1 MSTPKNTPAA
11 VVVDQAEAGAGVTA
25 AAGPAADT
33 PDEYHG
39 QGGSYLRDP
48 ETGERVLIERTGP
61 CDCAG

>member
-1 MSTPKNTPAA
+1 MSTPKNTA
-11 VVVDQAEAGAGVTA
+11 VAVAGQAGASAEGDVITA
-25 AAGPAADT
+25 APIPDM